1 MMKARILYICL
12 VLALVS
18 GCAGRGPVGSF
29 AGPLPSNPAVASIA
43 ADAVNVL
50 ADTYPPGH
58 TTLHLLPAKKAE
70 NGFAL
75 ALEYRLRKKGFAL
88 SGEGSGNALAVAYTL
103 DSLDEKAA
111 WYLQLRL
118 SDGKVIARSY
128 SADGQPEAGQSRT
141 TLEAV
146 RSGLK
151 NLTDAAKNTAGQ
163 DFSAAHSILE

>member
-1 MMKARILYICL
+1 LCL
-12 VLALVS
+12 AFVTA
-18 GCAGRGPVGSF
+18 CAGRSPVGSF
-29 AGPLPSNPAVASIA
+29 VGTLPGNPAVAAIA
-43 ADAVNVL
+43 ADAVNAL
-50 ADTYPPGH
+50 AETYPPGH

-75 ALEYRLRKKGFAL
+75 ALEYSLRKKGFAL
-88 SGEGSGNALAVAYTL
+88 AGADSGNALTVAYTL
-103 DSLDEKAA
+103 DALDEKAA

-151 NLTDAAKNTAGQ
+151 SMTETAQHKAGQ

>member
-1 MMKARILYICL
+1 MKARILYICM

-29 AGPLPSNPAVASIA
+29 AGSLPSNPSVASIA
-43 ADAVNVL
+43 ADAVNAL
-50 ADTYPPGH
+50 TEMYPPGH

-70 NGFAL
+70 NNFAL
-75 ALEYRLRKKGFAL
+75 ALEYSLRKKGFAL
-88 SGEGSGNALAVAYTL
+88 SGAGSASALTVAYTL
-103 DSLDEKAA
+103 DALDEKAA

-151 NLTDAAKNTAGQ
+151 SLTDAAKNKTSQ